1 MLLPMRKVKGHARTA
16 LWESIPGG
24 LLTTTQLGKL
34 KCWRGSTLTYGDCQ
48 GTPDFTSDFTSE
60 LRRLPPST
68 FYFFRF
74 LTLHPSLS
82 STPSIILRTTTP
94 MFPPTSDLFL
104 LGHSDLVVLF
114 PYFLIWFHFYY
125 LILFHPLFNYLLF
138 PLTPFW
144 VLKPSSLSR
153 GPYPFLLGPPAR

>member
-1 MLLPMRKVKGHARTA
+1 MVKFVFSPFFLVVPACLYINNFCSSAVTNMT
-16 LWESIPGG
+16 SV
-24 LLTTTQLGKL
+24 
-34 KCWRGSTLTYGDCQ
+34 CQ
-48 GTPDFTSDFTSE
+48 GTPDFTSE

-68 FYFFRF
+68 FYFFQF

-82 STPSIILRTTTP
+82 LTPSIILRTITP
-94 MFPPTSDLFL
+94 TFPPTSDLFL

-125 LILFHPLFNYLLF
+125 LISFHPLFNYLLF
-138 PLTPFW
+138 LLTPFW